1 MGVKRA
7 QKWKNDCWE
16 MAKTWIQ
23 LTSKQT
29 YLFPIHLNKIW
40 GFGVLGYYY
49 LFRTQ
54 REYAFP
60 SQVDSKAS
68 VINS

>member
-7 QKWKNDCWE
+7 QNRKNDCWE

-23 LTSKQT
+23 LTSKQA

-40 GFGVLGYYY
+40 GFGVLG
-49 LFRTQ
+49 FWGFGVMRKGGWD
-54 REYAFP
+54 
-60 SQVDSKAS
+60 VK
-68 VINS
+68 